1 MKLLKEG
8 ALEIMKTIINKY
20 EQYVNRIKG
29 TEETVEN
36 KIILEN
42 YIDREELMLR
52 GNNRRSIYKLESVRV
67 GNNDRK
73 RRHGNYGR

>member
-1 MKLLKEG
+1 
-8 ALEIMKTIINKY
+8 MKTIINKY

-29 TEETVEN
+29 TEETVED
-36 KIILEN
+36 KVILEN
-42 YIDREELMLR
+42 FITKEELMLR

-67 GNNDRK
+67 GSNDRK

>member
-1 MKLLKEG
+1 
-8 ALEIMKTIINKY
+8 MKTIINKY

-29 TEETVEN
+29 IEETVEN

-67 GNNDRK
+67 GNKERK

>member
-1 MKLLKEG
+1 
-8 ALEIMKTIINKY
+8 MKTIINKY

-36 KIILEN
+36 KIVLEN

>member
-1 MKLLKEG
+1 
-8 ALEIMKTIINKY
+8 MKTIINKY

-29 TEETVEN
+29 TQETVEN
-36 KIILEN
+36 KIVLEN